1 MKGSKGVIGC
11 PYLNP
16 ALFEKFGEV
25 FAVIPAKDLAGM
37 LDEKVTAATP
47 KAREL
52 GIEVGMHHRHLR
64 PRLHEVHLHG
74 QPGWVSDRHTVR
86 SPLLRR
92 LCYRVRA
99 RSILC

>member
-37 LDEKVTAATP
+37 LDGKVTAATP

-52 GIEVGMHHRHLR
+52 GIEVGM
-64 PRLHEVHLHG
+64 P
-74 QPGWVSDRHTVR
+74 
-86 SPLLRR
+86 
-92 LCYRVRA
+92 A
-99 RSILC
+99 REALDKIR